1 MFLYLITIDN
11 HAVVSF
17 MEKGQDFHIVKLHS
31 RDFVKKFWVIV

>member
-1 MFLYLITIDN
+1 MLLFL
-11 HAVVSF
+11 F